1 MPTGPRASQSVTIR
15 RPPGPITFAASGSHL
30 RGAMRPSGLILIIG
44 VLAAASRVSA
54 QEVVPGDS
62 TSTAASRA
70 AAWYTRPAAGVE
82 VGYSRTD
89 LALGGGGNLLTSRQ
103 GAITGAYLH
112 FPLGD
117 ALAIRPE
124 LLFSLKGGSTV
135 ATIDGREANID
146 VELAYIELPVLFR
159 VSLPT
164 GSIRPVL
171 FGGPSLA
178 IQIGCDF
185 SFDFGSDSVRSTCG
199 QNNLNTV
206 RGWDFG
212 LVGGGGVEKRLRRAT
227 IALEARY
234 TAGTRSILEGVEL
247 KNRAFGLVL
256 AVTF

>member
-1 MPTGPRASQSVTIR
+1 
-15 RPPGPITFAASGSHL
+15 
-30 RGAMRPSGLILIIG
+30 MRPSGLILIIG

-70 AAWYTRPAAGVE
+70 AAWYTRPAAGIE

-103 GAITGAYLH
+103 GAITGVYLQ
-112 FPLGD
+112 FPLQD
-117 ALAIRPE
+117 VFAIRPE

-135 ATIDGREANID
+135 ATIGAKGEQNIAI
-146 VELAYIELPVLFR
+146 ELAYVELPVLFR
-159 VSLPT
+159 VSFPT

-171 FGGPSLA
+171 FGGPALA

-185 SFDFGSDSVRSTCG
+185 SFDLGTDSTRSTCG
-199 QNNLNTV
+199 QDNLTTV

-234 TAGTRSILEGVEL
+234 TAGTRSILEDVDIR
-247 KNRAFGLVL
+247 NRAFGLVL

>member
-1 MPTGPRASQSVTIR
+1 
-15 RPPGPITFAASGSHL
+15 
-30 RGAMRPSGLILIIG
+30 MRPSGLILILG
-44 VLAAASRVSA
+44 VLAARPASA

-62 TSTAASRA
+62 ASSQASRA
-70 AAWYTRPAAGVE
+70 AAWYTRPAVGVQ

-89 LALGGGGNLLTSRQ
+89 LALGGSGNLTSRQ

-135 ATIDGREANID
+135 SAIAGGDSIDI
-146 VELAYIELPVLFR
+146 ELAYIELPVLLRASF
-159 VSLPT
+159 PT
-164 GSIRPVL
+164 GSVRPVL
-171 FGGPSLA
+171 FAGPALA
-178 IQIGCDF
+178 IEIGCDF
-185 SFDFGSDSVRSTCG
+185 SFADSVRSTCG
-199 QNNLNTV
+199 QATLPAV
-206 RGWDFG
+206 RSWDFG

-234 TAGTRSILEGVEL
+234 TVGTRSILEGVKL
-247 KNRAFGLVL
+247 TNRAFGLVL